1 MENENMVAQQKK
13 KSPIMGI
20 LISIILIAGAG
31 VLGWYIGQMNSSE
44 VLKEKTECEEKL
56 TLSKTTET
64 ETVKES
70 KSKCYG
76 TYIESGTEGQVKWI
90 LKDDGTFKVED
101 PAGLK
106 ELSGAFFIKDNTI
119 TFIEHKHTVGP
130 EDQDPYYTNPQ
141 TNLISKDCKNITLGT
156 GEIRAGLTRQD

>member
-1 MENENMVAQQKK
+1 MENENMVAQPKK

-64 ETVKES
+64 VKETRTES
-70 KSKCYG
+70 KPKCYG
-76 TYIESGTEGQVKWI
+76 TYTEDGTEGNVKWI
-90 LKDDGTFKVED
+90 LKEDGTYTVE
-101 PAGLK
+101 GK
-106 ELSGAFFIKDNTI
+106 ETFGAFFIKDNTI